1 MALTQP
7 ETLPDTPVVTPSGR
21 ERPAITALAVAAVS
35 IGWVYGLA
43 QETQDMG
50 LAAWWAFVIGSIVA
64 VAGVIAFRESSSFR
78 SKLWAVPVLVTALA
92 GLSVGDFTAYA
103 LEIDGRSLDNYS
115 LSMAW
120 QWNLLVTLVLA
131 VLFGALLGFVA
142 AMLSHTMRLAVER
155 SHEG

>member
-1 MALTQP
+1 
-7 ETLPDTPVVTPSGR
+7 
-21 ERPAITALAVAAVS
+21 
-35 IGWVYGLA
+35 
-43 QETQDMG
+43 
-50 LAAWWAFVIGSIVA
+50 
-64 VAGVIAFRESSSFR
+64 
-78 SKLWAVPVLVTALA
+78 VPVLVTALA

-142 AMLSHTMRLAVER
+142 AMLSHTMRLAAER
-155 SHEG
+155 SRSS